1 MIKNRDCTENNLGS
15 QISILDSKNNMGN
28 IVAIV
33 GRPNVGKSTL
43 FNRFT
48 ESRDAIV
55 KEISGVTRDR
65 IYGRGEWNGA
75 QFSVIDTGGYI
86 KGSEDIFEGEIRKQV
101 EIAVDEATVII
112 FMVDVMTGIIDLD
125 EKVAALLRKSKKPVL
140 IVANKV
146 DNTDR
151 VGLSSEFYA
160 LGLGDVF
167 DVSAANGSGTG
178 ELLDEIVTYF
188 DKDDDSVNER
198 DDLPKIAIVGRPNVG
213 KSSLVNALTNE
224 ERNIVTDISGTTRDS
239 INTRYKGFGFDFL
252 LIDTAGIRKKAKVT
266 EDIEYYSVLR
276 SVRTIENADVC
287 IFMIDAAEGLQK
299 QDLHIY
305 YMIENNSKGV
315 VVLVNKWDLVEKDQ
329 NTMNKFEEDLRNQLA
344 PFNDVP
350 IIFTSTISKQR
361 IHKALEATMLVH
373 ENRTKKISTSQLND
387 VMLEIIQ
394 ATPPPALKGK
404 YIRIKYVQQ
413 LPTHSPAFA
422 FFCNLPQYI
431 PDSYKRFL
439 ENRLREKFDFIGV
452 PIKIFFR
459 KK

>member
-1 MIKNRDCTENNLGS
+1 LIKNRDCTENNLGS